1 MYHRVAPRFCVL
13 RVAGAAAQKGGPSHV
28 RTLAMANMRPDPT
41 RPATDQGEGPRSKIM
56 GLDREKLY
64 IGGGLVA
71 IGAIWY
77 YYAMVENARIE
88 RKREGSAIGPAE
100 GGRTQAAVEGTRS
113 VKDRTKEALKSAQ

>member
-1 MYHRVAPRFCVL
+1 
-13 RVAGAAAQKGGPSHV
+13 
-28 RTLAMANMRPDPT
+28 
-41 RPATDQGEGPRSKIM
+41 M

-77 YYAMVENARIE
+77 YYATVENARIE
-88 RKREGSAIGPAE
+88 RKREGSATGNHE
-100 GGRTQAAVEGTRS
+100 GDRTQAVEGTSRS

>member
-1 MYHRVAPRFCVL
+1 MPVYYRVAPRFYAL
-13 RVAGAAAQKGGPSHV
+13 RVVGTAAQKGPSHV
-28 RTLAMANMRPDPT
+28 RSLSMANMRSDPT
-41 RPATDQGEGPRSKIM
+41 RPASDQGEGPRSRIM

-88 RKREGSAIGPAE
+88 RKREWSATGNAE
-100 GGRTQAAVEGTRS
+100 GGRTQAVEGTS

>member
-1 MYHRVAPRFCVL
+1 MSYRMLPRSYAL
-13 RVAGAAAQKGGPSHV
+13 RMAGAAAQRGPNHV
-28 RTLAMANMRPDPT
+28 RSVSMANMRAEPT
-41 RPATDQGEGPRSKIM
+41 RPTTDQGEGPSSKW

-77 YYAMVENARIE
+77 YYASVEHARID
-88 RKREGSAIGPAE
+88 RRGEGSATGNVKE
-100 GGRTQAAVEGTRS
+100 GQTQAVEGTSRS

>member
-1 MYHRVAPRFCVL
+1 MYYRVAPRFYAL
-13 RVAGAAAQKGGPSHV
+13 RVVAPKGPSHV
-28 RTLAMANMRPDPT
+28 RTLSMNMRPDPT
-41 RPATDQGEGPRSKIM
+41 RPTDQGEGPRSRIM

-88 RKREGSAIGPAE
+88 RKRKGSATGNAE
-100 GGRTQAAVEGTRS
+100 GGQTQAVEGTSRS

>member
-1 MYHRVAPRFCVL
+1 MYHRIAPRIHVL
-13 RVAGAAAQKGGPSHV
+13 RAAAQKGPSHV
-28 RTLAMANMRPDPT
+28 RTLSMANMRPDPT
-41 RPATDQGEGPRSKIM
+41 RPTANPGEGSRWKM

-77 YYAMVENARIE
+77 YYATVENARIE
-88 RKREGSAIGPAE
+88 RKRGGSTTGSAE
-100 GGRTQAAVEGTRS
+100 QAVEGASRS

>member
-1 MYHRVAPRFCVL
+1 MYYRVAPRFYFL
-13 RVAGAAAQKGGPSHV
+13 RVAQAGAAAQKGPSHG

-41 RPATDQGEGPRSKIM
+41 RPTDQGEGPLSRM
-56 GLDREKLY
+56 GIDRDKLY

-77 YYAMVENARIE
+77 YYATVENARIE
-88 RKREGSAIGPAE
+88 RKREGSATGNAE
-100 GGRTQAAVEGTRS
+100 GGRTQAVEGASRS